1 MCDAPGPHPCRPAR
15 YSGPSLCPATAAA
28 ASRGR
33 QHKHWAAACERS
45 RRLGS
50 GRLPLRGNSPRLS
63 RGGAL
68 PSPARRLAPAPRRF
82 IRTRRQ
88 HRRRRAATRRRRAT
102 ARHRRADARRVLTFG
117 RNKEATLHPYP
128 ALGSNGGQ
136 FEQIAQSPDIVNI
149 NWNKSNRT
157 KCRHISVVCAAA
169 GRGTNSRLPDAEQ
182 RHDKAPG
189 NR

>member
-1 MCDAPGPHPCRPAR
+1 MSARPLQRPISLPGN
-15 YSGPSLCPATAAA
+15 SGSCQSGATTQTLAA
-28 ASRGR
+28 AS
-33 QHKHWAAACERS
+33 ERS